1 MNETYIVEIV
11 DTNRV
16 LNKNE
21 QVFFR
26 DRLKQLL
33 EKEEIISICL
43 DDKNLFLEYNQN
55 KIDKA
60 SIKDLLLE
68 YDFLVGEI
76 LIEATNE
83 IHVT

>member
-1 MNETYIVEIV
+1 MKETYTVEIV
-11 DTNRV
+11 NTKRV
-16 LNKNE
+16 LSKN
-21 QVFFR
+21 QQAFFR

-43 DDKNLFLEYNQN
+43 ANKNLFIEYNQN
-55 KIDKA
+55 KLDKA

-68 YDFLVGEI
+68 YDFPVGEI
-76 LIEATNE
+76 MIEATNE